1 MTDVNRSTG
10 GAGDAESGSPSG
22 IIATLLARM
31 EKDPGFAGLGS
42 SVQTISRLGDDDD
55 EPRDVSSVILRDA
68 ALTARLLRLSNS
80 SRNARGGRNV
90 STIDQAIAILGLNT
104 VKSVALSLALLGSMS
119 NKPQSKQ
126 LHAEIVAAYFCG
138 TLACE
143 ITRLNSPRYS
153 AQEAQVCGLMQ
164 NLGRMMATY
173 YMFEDIEASRVYQSE
188 HNVSEDEAILAT
200 LGMGFEAIGAAIV
213 RHWSLP
219 DVLQNSLAPMDAK
232 GPPRSVANALGW
244 HQMCSQFSRR
254 ITDILF
260 RMPEGRER
268 IEVSREIETF
278 RLVLKLKEDEV
289 REWIEKSITDTDA
302 LLSELSFPCGIEQ
315 ARVLLRK
322 ASERVTD
329 LLSADDSLTKSR
341 NAVGGRTPI
350 EIIQHVLRLIHDK
363 YGFDRTLICLPDG
376 PNRLMA
382 IAGVG
387 RSATQIAGKFRC
399 QGPKVDIFRVI
410 AAKKLDMFI
419 GDVSSPVYAKLMPDW
434 YAELIDAQAFQVLSL
449 VSEGNVVGVLYG
461 DFSTRPAAPPK
472 DLAVGDMKSWRTQ
485 LVVAL
490 LAGAKKSA

>member
-1 MTDVNRSTG
+1 MTEANRS
-10 GAGDAESGSPSG
+10 ASSVSDAEQKAPPSVM
-22 IIATLLARM
+22 ANLLERM

-42 SVQTISRLGDDDD
+42 SVQTISRLGDDDG
-55 EPRDVSSVILRDA
+55 EPRDVSAVILRDA

-80 SRNARGGRNV
+80 SRNARGGRNI

-104 VKSVALSLALLGSMS
+104 VKSVALSLAMLGSLS

-138 TLACE
+138 TLSCE

-173 YMFEDIEASRVYQSE
+173 YLFEDIEASRVYQSE

-200 LGMGFEAIGAAIV
+200 LGMGFEAIGASIV

-244 HQMCSQFSRR
+244 HQVCSQFSRR

-260 RMPEGRER
+260 RLPEARER
-268 IEVSREIETF
+268 IEVGREIETF
-278 RLVLKLKEDEV
+278 RLVLRLKEDEV
-289 REWIEKSITDTDA
+289 REWIEKSIADTDT
-302 LLSELSFPCGIEQ
+302 LLGELSFPCGMEE
-315 ARVLLRK
+315 ARALLRK

-329 LLSADDSLTKSR
+329 LLSADDSLTKSS

-363 YGFDRTLICLPDG
+363 YSFDRTLICLPDG
-376 PNRLMA
+376 PSRLMA

-387 RSATQIAGKFRC
+387 RNAAQISGKFRC
-399 QGPKVDIFRVI
+399 QGPKMDIFRVI
-410 AAKKLDMFI
+410 AAKKLDVFI
-419 GDVSSPVYAKLMPDW
+419 ADVHNAAYSKLMPEW
-434 YAELIDAQAFQVLSL
+434 YNELVGARSCQLLSL
-449 VSEGNVVGVLYG
+449 VSGSALVGVLYG
-461 DFSTRPAAPPK
+461 DYSVPPAAPPK
-472 DLAVGDMKSWRTQ
+472 DVAQGEMKDWRDQLAA
-485 LVVAL
+485 AL
-490 LAGAKKSA
+490 EAGVKKPA